1 MSDERSRSGR
11 TEGYEDFLGEI
22 SHESAMKDSER
33 DFMESIEPEASSPG
47 DVTVN
52 VGERVRGVRASRG
65 LSLQDIVQR
74 TGIDEKT
81 LAGIEAGE
89 IAPPLGVIIKLA
101 KALEMKMGFFISGEE
116 SRPYTV
122 VRRTDRHVVSR
133 HDSTKGRRYGYEFE
147 SLAPHKKDRHME
159 PFLVTLDPAE
169 TEEERS
175 THDGQEFIYV
185 LEGRMEVRLD
195 EEVLVLD
202 PGDAIYYDSTVPHLV
217 KCHGDR
223 PTRILAVLYAEK

>member
-33 DFMESIEPEASSPG
+33 DFMESIEPEASSQG
-47 DVTVN
+47 DVPVN
-52 VGERVRGVRASRG
+52 VGERVRDVRAHRG